1 MVKRTG
7 PADPHL
13 RKLVENLK
21 KKSFELKA
29 PIWRDVAEKLERPR
43 RKRVE
48 VNLIDIERNTG
59 EGDIV
64 VVPGIV
70 LGNGNLTKA
79 VTIAAWRFSSSAKEK
94 IEKSG
99 SKAIT
104 IDELLGKNPKGSGV
118 KILT

>member
-7 PADPHL
+7 PTNPYL
-13 RKLVENLK
+13 RKLIEDLK

-29 PIWRDVAEKLERPR
+29 PIWKDVAEKLEKPR
-43 RKRVE
+43 RKRIE
-48 VNLIDIERNTG
+48 VNLIDIERHTK

-70 LGNGNLTKA
+70 LANGNLSKS
-79 VTIAAWRFSSSAKEK
+79 VTIAAWKFSLAAKEK
-94 IEKSG
+94 IEKSK
-99 SKAIT
+99 SKAIAVE
-104 IDELLGKNPKGSGV
+104 ELLEKNPKGSGI